1 MSKKVSLIFPHQLFA
16 DTSLWQEKCYLIE
29 EDLYF
34 TQFPFHKQKLVLHRA
49 SMKAY
54 EQTLIDAGK
63 TVHYIDSSHEHSD
76 CRQLIASF
84 VSIKHEPDT
93 DINNSDAIAKIYCID
108 VVDDWLR
115 MHIQEAIV
123 KADIEFDVS
132 PTPMFLN
139 TLSVYCDFFKNNR
152 LFHHDFYTQARK
164 RENILIDDE
173 QKPIGGQWSFD
184 ENNRKKY
191 PRKQTPP
198 AVEFPELSVYYE
210 EAIAYVEDNFSTHY
224 GEANPDFRYP
234 TTHVEAEAWLENF
247 LSKRF
252 KDFGKY
258 EDAIVADEHVLH
270 HSILTPM
277 LNTGLLTPEQIITRT
292 LEISEAY
299 DIPVNS
305 LEGFIRQIIGWREF
319 MYGLYESI
327 GRKQRTSNFWGFT
340 RKIPPSFYTGDTGI
354 EPIDT
359 TIKKLLK
366 TGYAHHIERL
376 MIFGNF
382 MLLCEFDP
390 DEVYQWFM
398 ELFID
403 SYDWVMVPNIYGM
416 SQFADG
422 GLMATKPYISGSNYI
437 NKMSDYPVKSKGETL
452 EWAAI
457 WDGLFW
463 RFMHAHRD
471 FFEKNPRIGML
482 LSMWDKM
489 DKAQQKEHLKHAN
502 QFLEKIDKEC

>member
-1 MSKKVSLIFPHQLFA
+1 MSKKISLIFPHQLFA
-16 DTSLWQEKCYLIE
+16 DTSLWQDECYLIE

-34 TQFPFHKQKLVLHRA
+34 TQYPFHKQKLVLHRA

-54 EQTLIDAGK
+54 EQTLIGAGK
-63 TVHYIDSSHEHSD
+63 TVHYIESTHKHSD
-76 CRQLIASF
+76 CRKLIASF
-84 VSIKHEPDT
+84 RSSKK
-93 DINNSDAIAKIYCID
+93 NSDDDNSIEKIYCID

-115 MHIQEAIV
+115 MHIQQAIL
-123 KADIEFDVS
+123 KADIGFDVS

-139 TLSVYCDFFKNNR
+139 PLPIYCDFFKNKR
-152 LFHHDFYTQARK
+152 LFHHNFYIEARK

-173 QKPIGGQWSFD
+173 QNPIGGQWSFD
-184 ENNRKKY
+184 DDNRKKY
-191 PRKQTPP
+191 PCKETPP
-198 AVEFPELSVYYE
+198 AVSFPKLNDYYS
-210 EAIAYVEDNFSTHY
+210 EAMIYVEENFSKHY

-234 TTHVEAEAWLENF
+234 TTHEEADDWLENF

-252 KDFGKY
+252 TDFGKY
-258 EDAIVADEHVLH
+258 EDAIVDEEHILH
-270 HSILTPM
+270 HSVLTPM
-277 LNTGLLTPEQIITRT
+277 LNTGLLTPEQVISRT
-292 LEISEAY
+292 LEVSEEY
-299 DIPVNS
+299 NIPINS

-319 MYGLYESI
+319 MYGLYEYI
-327 GRKQRTSNFWGFT
+327 GRKQRSSNFWGFK

-354 EPIDT
+354 VPIDT

-398 ELFID
+398 EMFID

-437 NKMSDYPVKSKGETL
+437 NKMSNYQVKSKGEL
-452 EWAAI
+452 LGWAAI

-463 RFMHAHRD
+463 RFMQVHRE

-489 DKAQQKEHLKHAN
+489 DKEQQKEHLDNAE
-502 QFLEKIDKEC
+502 QFLAKLDKEG

>member
-1 MSKKVSLIFPHQLFA
+1 MSKRISLIFPHQLFA

-54 EQTLIDAGK
+54 EQKLIDAGK

>member
-1 MSKKVSLIFPHQLFA
+1 MSKNISLIFPHQLFA
-16 DTSLWQEKCYLIE
+16 DISRWQEHCYLIE

-54 EQTLIDAGK
+54 EQVLINAGK
-63 TVHYIDSSHEHSD
+63 NVTYIDSSHQHSD
-76 CRQLIASF
+76 CRKLIASF
-84 VSIKHEPDT
+84 ISSKSDPDHED
-93 DINNSDAIAKIYCID
+93 SVEKICCID

-115 MHIQEAIV
+115 MHIQQAILD
-123 KADIEFDVS
+123 ADIDFDVS

-139 TLSVYCDFFKNNR
+139 PLPVYCDFFRDNR
-152 LFHHDFYTQARK
+152 LFHHDFYVEARK
-164 RENILIDDE
+164 REKILVNEDDE
-173 QKPIGGQWSFD
+173 PIGGQWSFD
-184 ENNRKKY
+184 EDNRKKY
-191 PRKQTPP
+191 PRKETPP
-198 AVEFPELSVYYE
+198 AVEFPELSKHYE
-210 EAIAYVEDNFSTHY
+210 EAINYVEENFGAHY

-234 TTHVEAEAWLENF
+234 TTHKEAEKWLENF

-258 EDAIVADEHVLH
+258 EDAIVDDQHILH
-270 HSILTPM
+270 HSMLTPM
-277 LNTGLLTPEQIITRT
+277 LNTGLLTPRQVIERT
-292 LEISEAY
+292 LEVSEAY
-299 DIPVNS
+299 DIPINS

-327 GRKQRTSNFWGFT
+327 GRKQRSSNFWGFT

-354 EPIDT
+354 VPIDT

-398 ELFID
+398 EMFID

-437 NKMSDYPVKSKGETL
+437 NKMSNYQVKSRGEL
-452 EWAAI
+452 VEWAAV

-463 RFMHAHRD
+463 RFMHVHRD
-471 FFEKNPRIGML
+471 FFEKNARIGML

-489 DKAQQKEHLKHAN
+489 DKKQQQEHLDNAE
-502 QFLEKIDKEC
+502 QFLAKLDNH

>member
-1 MSKKVSLIFPHQLFA
+1 MSKKISLIFPHQLFA
-16 DTSLWQEKCYLIE
+16 DTSLWQDECYLIE

-54 EQTLIDAGK
+54 EQTLTDAGK
-63 TVHYIDSSHEHSD
+63 TVHYIDSAHEHSD
-76 CRQLIASF
+76 CRKLITSF
-84 VSIKHEPDT
+84 ISHKNDPD
-93 DINNSDAIAKIYCID
+93 NEEAIEKVYCID
-108 VVDDWLR
+108 LVDDWLR
-115 MHIQEAIV
+115 MHIQEAILE
-123 KADIEFDVS
+123 ADIGFDCS

-139 TLSVYCDFFKNNR
+139 PLPVYCDFFRDNR
-152 LFHHDFYTQARK
+152 LFHHDFYIEQRK
-164 RENILIDDE
+164 REKILVDEDDE
-173 QKPIGGQWSFD
+173 PIGGQWSFD
-184 ENNRKKY
+184 EDNRKKY
-191 PRKQTPP
+191 PRKDTPP
-198 AVEFPELSVYYE
+198 AVEFPKLSEHYE
-210 EAIAYVEDNFSTHY
+210 EALAYVEENFSEHY

-234 TTHVEAEAWLENF
+234 TTHDEAEKWLENF

-252 KDFGKY
+252 KQFGKY
-258 EDAIVADEHVLH
+258 EDAIVAEKHVLH
-270 HSILTPM
+270 HSMLTPM
-277 LNTGLLTPEQIITRT
+277 LNTGLLTPRQVIERT
-292 LEISEAY
+292 LEVSEEY
-299 DIPVNS
+299 DIPINS

-327 GRKQRTSNFWGFT
+327 GRKQRSSNFWKFK
-340 RKIPPSFYTGDTGI
+340 RKIPPSFYTGDTDI

-398 ELFID
+398 EMFID

-437 NKMSDYPVKSKGETL
+437 NKMSDYQVKSKGELL

-463 RFMHAHRD
+463 RFMHIHRD

-489 DKAQQKEHLKHAN
+489 DKDQQKEHLKNAN
-502 QFLEKIDKEC
+502 DFLKKLDKEN

>member
-1 MSKKVSLIFPHQLFA
+1 MSKKISLIFPHQLFA
-16 DTSLWQEKCYLIE
+16 DTSLWQEECYLIE
-29 EDLYF
+29 EGLYF

-54 EQTLIDAGK
+54 EQMLIDAGK
-63 TVHYIDSSHEHSD
+63 NVTYIESTHKDSD
-76 CRQLIASF
+76 CRELIASF
-84 VSIKHEPDT
+84 ISSKGDPD
-93 DINNSDAIAKIYCID
+93 NKEAIDKIYIID

-115 MHIQEAIV
+115 MHIQQAIL
-123 KADIEFDVS
+123 KADIDFDVS
-132 PTPMFLN
+132 PSPMFLN
-139 TLSVYCDFFKNNR
+139 PLPVYCDFFKNKR
-152 LFHHDFYTQARK
+152 LFHHDFYIQARK
-164 RENILIDDE
+164 RENILIDD
-173 QKPIGGQWSFD
+173 QQNPIGGQWSFD
-184 ENNRKKY
+184 EDNRKKY
-191 PRKQTPP
+191 PNKQTPP
-198 AVEFPELSVYYE
+198 AVTFPELSDYYT
-210 EAIAYVEDNFSTHY
+210 EAMDYVKTNFSEHY
-224 GEANPDFRYP
+224 GEANSAFRYP
-234 TTHVEAEAWLENF
+234 TTHIEAEQWLENF

-258 EDAIVADEHVLH
+258 EDAIVDDEHILH

-277 LNTGLLTPEQIITRT
+277 LNTGLLTPRQVIERT
-292 LEISEAY
+292 LEVSEEY
-299 DIPVNS
+299 DIPINS
-305 LEGFIRQIIGWREF
+305 LEGFIWQIIGWREF

-327 GRKQRTSNFWGFT
+327 GRKQRSTNFWGFK
-340 RKIPPSFYTGDTGI
+340 RKIPKSFYTGNTGI
-354 EPIDT
+354 VPIDE
-359 TIKKLLK
+359 TIKKVLK

-403 SYDWVMVPNIYGM
+403 AYDWVMVPNIYGM

-437 NKMSDYPVKSKGETL
+437 NKMSNYQVKSKGEL
-452 EWAAI
+452 VEWAAI

-463 RFMHAHRD
+463 RFMHVHRE
-471 FFEKNPRIGML
+471 FFAKNPRIGML

-489 DKAQQKEHLKHAN
+489 DKEQQQQHLDNAE
-502 QFLEKIDKEC
+502 QFLAKLDKEG

>member
-1 MSKKVSLIFPHQLFA
+1 MSKKISLIFPHQLFA
-16 DTSLWQEKCYLIE
+16 DTSLWQDNCYLIE

-49 SMKAY
+49 SMKVY

-63 TVHYIDSSHEHSD
+63 SVTYIDSTHEHSD

-84 VSIKHEPDT
+84 ISHKNEPDN
-93 DINNSDAIAKIYCID
+93 DEAIEKIYCID

-115 MHIQEAIV
+115 MHIQQTILD
-123 KADIEFDVS
+123 ADIDFDVS

-139 TLSVYCDFFKNNR
+139 PLPVYCDFFRDNR
-152 LFHHDFYTQARK
+152 LFHHDFYIEQRK
-164 RENILIDDE
+164 REKILVDDE
-173 QKPIGGQWSFD
+173 DEPIGGKWSFD
-184 ENNRKKY
+184 EDNRKKY

-198 AVEFPELSVYYE
+198 DVTFPELSEHYE
-210 EAIAYVEDNFSTHY
+210 EAIDYVEDNFSKHY
-224 GEANPDFRYP
+224 GEINSDFRYP
-234 TTHVEAEAWLENF
+234 TTHDEAEQWLENF

-258 EDAIVADEHVLH
+258 EDAIVDDEHILH
-270 HSILTPM
+270 HSLLTPM
-277 LNTGLLTPEQIITRT
+277 LNTGLLTPRQVIERT
-292 LEISEAY
+292 LECSEEY
-299 DIPVNS
+299 DIPINS

-319 MYGLYESI
+319 MYGLYESV
-327 GRKQRTSNFWGFT
+327 GRKQRSTNFWGFT
-340 RKIPPSFYTGDTGI
+340 RKIPKSFYTGDTGI
-354 EPIDT
+354 VPIDD
-359 TIKKLLK
+359 TIKKVLK

-403 SYDWVMVPNIYGM
+403 AYDWVMVPNVYGM

-422 GLMATKPYISGSNYI
+422 GMVATKPYISGSNYI
-437 NKMSDYPVKSKGETL
+437 NKMSNYQVKSKSELL

-463 RFMHAHRD
+463 RFMQVHRE
-471 FFEKNPRIGML
+471 FFSKNPRIGML
-482 LSMWDKM
+482 LAMWDKM
-489 DKAQQKEHLKHAN
+489 DKEQQQEHLDNAE
-502 QFLEKIDKEC
+502 QFLAKLDKED

>member
-16 DTSLWQEKCYLIE
+16 DTSLWQEDCYLIE

-34 TQFPFHKQKLVLHRA
+34 TQYPFHKQKLVLHRA

-63 TVHYIDSSHEHSD
+63 TVHYIESSHKHSD
-76 CRQLIASF
+76 CRKLIASF
-84 VSIKHEPDT
+84 ISSNDEPDNKESI
-93 DINNSDAIAKIYCID
+93 DKIYCID

-115 MHIQEAIV
+115 GRIQEAILA
-123 KADIEFDVS
+123 ADIDFDVS
-132 PTPMFLN
+132 PTPMFLHP
-139 TLSVYCDFFKNNR
+139 LPVYCDFFRDNR
-152 LFHHDFYTQARK
+152 LFHHDFYIEARR
-164 RENILIDDE
+164 REKILVDE
-173 QKPIGGQWSFD
+173 DGEPIGGQWSFD
-184 ENNRKKY
+184 EDNRKKY
-191 PRKQTPP
+191 PRKEESP
-198 AVEFPELSVYYE
+198 AVKFPKLSEHYK
-210 EAIAYVEDNFSTHY
+210 EALTYVEDNFGAHY
-224 GEANPDFRYP
+224 GKANSDFRYP
-234 TTHVEAEAWLENF
+234 TTHDEAEEWLEDF
-247 LSKRF
+247 LAKRF
-252 KDFGKY
+252 KDFGQY
-258 EDAIVADEHVLH
+258 EDAIVADAHLLH
-270 HSILTPM
+270 HSLLTPM
-277 LNTGLLTPEQIITRT
+277 LNTGLLTPEQVITRT
-292 LEISEAY
+292 LEISEEY
-299 DIPVNS
+299 DIPINS

-327 GRKQRTSNFWGFT
+327 GRKQRSSNFWGFK
-340 RKIPPSFYTGDTGI
+340 RKIPSSFYTGDTGI
-354 EPIDT
+354 VPIDS

-403 SYDWVMVPNIYGM
+403 AYDWVMVPNIYGM

-437 NKMSDYPVKSKGETL
+437 NKMSDYPVKSKGELL

-463 RFMHAHRD
+463 RFMQVHRD

-489 DKAQQKEHLKHAN
+489 DKDKQQKHLDNAN
-502 QFLEKIDKEC
+502 AFLAKLDKDV

>member
-1 MSKKVSLIFPHQLFA
+1 MSKKISLIFPHQLFA
-16 DTSLWQEKCYLIE
+16 DTSLWQEECYLIE
-29 EDLYF
+29 EGLYF

-54 EQTLIDAGK
+54 EQMLIDAGK
-63 TVHYIDSSHEHSD
+63 NVTYIESTHKDSD
-76 CRQLIASF
+76 CRELIASLI
-84 VSIKHEPDT
+84 SSKGDPD
-93 DINNSDAIAKIYCID
+93 NKEAIDKIYIID

-115 MHIQEAIV
+115 MHIQQAIL
-123 KADIEFDVS
+123 KADIDFDVS
-132 PTPMFLN
+132 PSPMFLN
-139 TLSVYCDFFKNNR
+139 PLPIYCDFFKNKR
-152 LFHHDFYTQARK
+152 LFHHDFYIQARN
-164 RENILIDDE
+164 RENILIDD
-173 QKPIGGQWSFD
+173 QQNPIGGQWSFD
-184 ENNRKKY
+184 EENRKKY
-191 PRKQTPP
+191 PNKQTPP
-198 AVEFPELSVYYE
+198 AVTFPELSDYYT
-210 EAIAYVEDNFSTHY
+210 EAIAYVEENFSEHY
-224 GEANPDFRYP
+224 GEINLDFRYP
-234 TTHVEAEAWLENF
+234 TTHVEAEQWLENF

-258 EDAIVADEHVLH
+258 EDAIVDEEHILH

-277 LNTGLLTPEQIITRT
+277 LNTGLLTPRQVIERT
-292 LEISEAY
+292 LEISEEY
-299 DIPVNS
+299 DIPINS

-327 GRKQRTSNFWGFT
+327 GRKQRSTNFWGFK

-354 EPIDT
+354 VPIDT

-376 MIFGNF
+376 MILGNF

-403 SYDWVMVPNIYGM
+403 AYDWVMVPNIYGM

-437 NKMSDYPVKSKGETL
+437 NKMSNYQVKSKGEL
-452 EWAAI
+452 GEWAAI

-463 RFMHAHRD
+463 RFMHVHRE
-471 FFEKNPRIGML
+471 FFAKNPRIGML

-489 DKAQQKEHLKHAN
+489 DKEQQQHLDNAE
-502 QFLEKIDKEC
+502 QFLAKLDKEG

>member
-1 MSKKVSLIFPHQLFA
+1 MSKNISLIFPHQLFA
-16 DTSLWQEKCYLIE
+16 DTSLWQEDCYLIE

-54 EQTLIDAGK
+54 EQVLINAGK
-63 TVHYIDSSHEHSD
+63 CVSYIDSAHEHSD
-76 CRQLIASF
+76 CRKLIASF
-84 VSIKHEPDT
+84 ISSNNDPDNKASIE
-93 DINNSDAIAKIYCID
+93 KIYIID

-115 MHIQEAIV
+115 MHIQQAILE
-123 KADIEFDVS
+123 ADIGFDVS

-139 TLSVYCDFFKNNR
+139 PLPVYCDFFKNKR
-152 LFHHDFYTQARK
+152 LFHHDFYMQARK
-164 RENILIDDE
+164 RENILIDD
-173 QKPIGGQWSFD
+173 QQNPIGGQWSFD
-184 ENNRKKY
+184 EDNRKKY
-191 PRKQTPP
+191 PNKQTPP
-198 AVEFPELSVYYE
+198 IVSFPELSEHYE
-210 EAIAYVEDNFSTHY
+210 EAMDYVKANFSEHY
-224 GEANPDFRYP
+224 GEINPEFRYP
-234 TTHVEAEAWLENF
+234 TTHNEAETWLENF
-247 LSKRF
+247 LSDRF

-258 EDAIVADEHVLH
+258 EDAIVDSEHILH
-270 HSILTPM
+270 HSMLTPM
-277 LNTGLLTPEQIITRT
+277 LNTGLLTPQQVISRT
-292 LEISEAY
+292 LEVSEEY
-299 DIPVNS
+299 DISINS

-327 GRKQRTSNFWGFT
+327 GRKQRSTNFWGFK
-340 RKIPPSFYTGDTGI
+340 RKIPKSFYTGETGI
-354 EPIDT
+354 VPIDD

-403 SYDWVMVPNIYGM
+403 AYDWVMVPNIYGM

-437 NKMSDYPVKSKGETL
+437 NKMSNYQVKSKGEL
-452 EWAAI
+452 VEWAAI

-463 RFMHAHRD
+463 RFMHVHRE
-471 FFEKNPRIGML
+471 FFAKNPRIGML
-482 LSMWDKM
+482 LAMWDKM
-489 DKAQQKEHLKHAN
+489 DKAQQQEHLDNAE
-502 QFLEKIDKEC
+502 QFLAKLDNS

>member
-1 MSKKVSLIFPHQLFA
+1 MSKRISLIFPHQLFA
-16 DTSLWQEKCYLIE
+16 DTSLWQDECYLIE

-34 TQFPFHKQKLVLHRA
+34 TQYPFHKQKLVLHRA

-54 EQTLIDAGK
+54 EQMLTDAGK
-63 TVHYIDSSHEHSD
+63 TVHYIESTHKHSD
-76 CRQLIASF
+76 CRKLIASF
-84 VSIKHEPDT
+84 ASHKDDADNV
-93 DINNSDAIAKIYCID
+93 DAIAKIYCID
-108 VVDDWLR
+108 LVDDWLR
-115 MHIQEAIV
+115 MHVQQAVLE
-123 KADIEFDVS
+123 ADIDFDCS
-132 PTPMFLN
+132 STPMFLN
-139 TLSVYCDFFKNNR
+139 PLPVYCEFYQNKR
-152 LFHHDFYTQARK
+152 LFHHDFYMEQRK
-164 RENILIDDE
+164 REKILIDDE

-184 ENNRKKY
+184 EDNRKKY
-191 PRKQTPP
+191 PRKETPP
-198 AVEFPELSVYYE
+198 TIQFPELNEYYK
-210 EAIAYVEDNFSTHY
+210 EALAYVEDNFSEHY

-234 TTHVEAEAWLENF
+234 TTHKEAEAWLEDF
-247 LSKRF
+247 LATRF
-252 KDFGKY
+252 TDFGKY
-258 EDAIVADEHVLH
+258 EDAIVADAHILH
-270 HSILTPM
+270 HSVLTPM
-277 LNTGLLTPEQIITRT
+277 LNTGLLTPNQVVTRT
-292 LEISEAY
+292 LEVSEEY
-299 DIPVNS
+299 DIPLNS

-376 MIFGNF
+376 MVFGNF

-403 SYDWVMVPNIYGM
+403 AYDWVMVPNIYGM

-437 NKMSDYPVKSKGETL
+437 NKMSNYPVKSKGELT

-463 RFMHAHRD
+463 RFMHVHRD
-471 FFEKNPRIGML
+471 FFSQNPRIGML

-489 DKAQQKEHLKHAN
+489 DKDKQQAHLDYAN
-502 QFLEKIDKEC
+502 DFLAKLDQEV

>member
-1 MSKKVSLIFPHQLFA
+1 MSKSISLIFPHQLFA
-16 DTSLWQEKCYLIE
+16 NASLWQDECYLIE

-54 EQTLIDAGK
+54 EQTLKDAGK
-63 TVHYIDSSHEHSD
+63 TVHYIESSHKHSD
-76 CRQLIASF
+76 CRKLIASF
-84 VSIKHEPDT
+84 ISHKSNPDN
-93 DINNSDAIAKIYCID
+93 DKAIEKVYCID
-108 VVDDWLR
+108 LVDDWLR
-115 MHIQEAIV
+115 MYVQEAILE
-123 KADIEFDVS
+123 ADIDFDCS

-139 TLSVYCDFFKNNR
+139 ALPVYCDFFRDNR

-164 RENILIDDE
+164 REKILVDKDDE
-173 QKPIGGQWSFD
+173 PIGGQWSFD
-184 ENNRKKY
+184 EDNRKKY
-191 PRKQTPP
+191 PRKDTPP
-198 AVEFPELSVYYE
+198 AVEFPKLSEHYE
-210 EAIAYVEDNFSTHY
+210 EALAYVEEHFSTHH
-224 GEANPDFRYP
+224 GEANPNFRYP
-234 TTHVEAEAWLENF
+234 TTHDEAEEWLENF

-258 EDAIVADEHVLH
+258 EDAIVADEHILH
-270 HSILTPM
+270 HSMLTPM
-277 LNTGLLTPEQIITRT
+277 LNTGLLTPEKIISRT
-292 LEISEAY
+292 LEVSEEY
-299 DIPVNS
+299 DIPINS

-327 GRKQRTSNFWGFT
+327 GRKQRSSNFWEFT

-354 EPIDT
+354 VPIDT

-390 DEVYQWFM
+390 NEVYQWFM
-398 ELFID
+398 EMFID

-437 NKMSDYPVKSKGETL
+437 NKMSNYQVKPKGESL

-463 RFMHAHRD
+463 RFMHVHRE
-471 FFEKNPRIGML
+471 FFEKNARIGML

-489 DKAQQKEHLKHAN
+489 DKDQQKEHLDNAE
-502 QFLEKIDKEC
+502 QFLKKLDNKN